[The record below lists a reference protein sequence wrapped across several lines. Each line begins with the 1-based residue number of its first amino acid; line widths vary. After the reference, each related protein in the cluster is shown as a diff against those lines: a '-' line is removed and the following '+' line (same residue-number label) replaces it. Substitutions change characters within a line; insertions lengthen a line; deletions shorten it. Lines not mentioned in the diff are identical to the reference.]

1 MLPIHNGIVNRNE
14 YNEYDCLN
22 KMKDGSE
29 CEIVFEFDDGI
40 IEKYVH
46 FSRVVILMI
55 RVDGLGF
62 KMKLLVCHIW
72 GRDNYNDC

>member
-1 MLPIHNGIVNRNE
+1 
-14 YNEYDCLN
+14 
-22 KMKDGSE
+22 MKDGSE

-46 FSRVVILMI
+46 FSRVGILMI

-72 GRDNYNDC
+72 GRDNYNDCWTIYIKMKWIISIFKW